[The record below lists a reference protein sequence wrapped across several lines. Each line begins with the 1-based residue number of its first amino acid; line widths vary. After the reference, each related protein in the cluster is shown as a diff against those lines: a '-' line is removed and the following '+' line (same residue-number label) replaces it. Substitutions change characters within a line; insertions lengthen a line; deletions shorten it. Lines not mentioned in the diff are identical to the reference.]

1 MSPDQPDTKPRK
13 ARPGHIVYPLGEEGN
28 SPPFVVVEDP
38 AKKPRQKRRPSKVKA
53 KRKAARKAKRKN
65 RAA

>member
-13 ARPGHIVYPLGEEGN
+13 VRPGDIVYPLGEEGN
-28 SPPFVVVEDP
+28 SPPFEVVEKP
-38 AKKPRQKRRPSKVKA
+38 KPPRKSMSAKSKIRKRRAV
-53 KRKAARKAKRKN
+53 RKAKRKN